1 MSRIKEYAQA
11 RRRRLLVVEDNPS
24 EQLSIRE
31 LLGHDDIDIVTTGT
45 GAEALRTLREEPCDC
60 VVLDLRLP
68 DMSGFEVLEAIRAD
82 GAIADVPVVVFTG
95 RELSPEEDAQLH
107 TMARSIVVK
116 GVESPERLLD
126 ETALFL
132 HRVVTDLPPEKQRML
147 ERLNSSDEDLLNRTV
162 LLVDD
167 DARNIFALSS
177 VLERRGMRV
186 LTATTG
192 TEAIEHG
199 RIDARTG
206 DRAHGYHDAADGRLS
221 DHAGHSA
228 KAGVAAAADHRADGE
243 GDEGRPG
250 KMSGG
255 RRFGLSGKARQYRT
269 TIVGVAHVAPPLS
282 WERAMTGHEKVNILL
297 VDDQPGKLLSY
308 EAILHGLNENL
319 LKASSGREAL
329 EHLLKSDVAVV
340 LVDVCMPD
348 LDGFQLAAMI
358 REHPRF
364 QKTAIIFI
372 SAILLSEMDSL
383 RGYEM
388 GAVDYVPVPVVPEVL
403 RAKVKVF
410 AELYRKTRQL
420 EQLNQQLEARV
431 AERTAE
437 LEASTTQLMKSEQR
451 RSLALAAGNMGSWDW
466 DRETGHYVW
475 DEGQYRI
482 FGVQPCEFTVTPEN
496 IRTRIHHDDWHK
508 LQIGLDR
515 MTKDGRAHQL
525 EFRVLR
531 SDGQIRWCVGSAAA
545 TVDENNQ
552 VVRVSGVTFD
562 ITDRK
567 EAEERQTLLA
577 REVDHRAK
585 NALALVQSILRLTRA
600 KSLPAYVTAVEGRIK
615 ALSRAHT
622 VLSQS
627 RWHGADLRGLVDEE
641 LAPYRIGNVEKIKT
655 SGPDVLL
662 QPASAQT
669 LALAL
674 HELATNAAKYGAL
687 SSMSGQLQLGWQ
699 LSDGKLVL
707 DWNETGGPATKLP
720 SVNGFGTRII
730 LASIERQLRGHV
742 AFDWRREGLRCVLSV
757 PLCNTME
764 TVELPEVARRFR
776 KRGRRCRHRTRWRFR
791 HAGRR

>member
-1 MSRIKEYAQA
+1 MNRASVMS
-11 RRRRLLVVEDNPS
+11 
-24 EQLSIRE
+24 
-31 LLGHDDIDIVTTGT
+31 
-45 GAEALRTLREEPCDC
+45 
-60 VVLDLRLP
+60 
-68 DMSGFEVLEAIRAD
+68 
-82 GAIADVPVVVFTG
+82 
-95 RELSPEEDAQLH
+95 
-107 TMARSIVVK
+107 
-116 GVESPERLLD
+116 
-126 ETALFL
+126 
-132 HRVVTDLPPEKQRML
+132 
-147 ERLNSSDEDLLNRTV
+147 
-162 LLVDD
+162 
-167 DARNIFALSS
+167 
-177 VLERRGMRV
+177 
-186 LTATTG
+186 
-192 TEAIEHG
+192 
-199 RIDARTG
+199 
-206 DRAHGYHDAADGRLS
+206 
-221 DHAGHSA
+221 
-228 KAGVAAAADHRADGE
+228 
-243 GDEGRPG
+243 
-250 KMSGG
+250 
-255 RRFGLSGKARQYRT
+255 
-269 TIVGVAHVAPPLS
+269 
-282 WERAMTGHEKVNILL
+282 GHEKVNILL

-308 EAILHGLNENL
+308 EAILYDLNENL

-358 REHPRF
+358 RDHPRF

-410 AELYRKTRQL
+410 AELYRKTREL

-437 LEASTTQLMKSEQR
+437 LEASTALLRESEQR
-451 RSLALAAGNMGSWDW
+451 RTLALAAGNMGSWEW
-466 DRETGHYVW
+466 DRATGRYLW

-482 FGVQPCEFTVTPEN
+482 FGVDPHDFVVAPES
-496 IRTRIHHDDWHK
+496 IRTRIHPDDWHN
-508 LQIGLDR
+508 LQSGFDQLA
-515 MTKDGRAHQL
+515 KGCRAHQV

-531 SDGQIRWCVGSAAA
+531 PDGQVRWCVGSAAA
-545 TVDENNQ
+545 TVDDDGQ

-567 EAEERQTLLA
+567 AAEERQTLLA

-600 KSLPAYVTAVEGRIK
+600 KRLPDYVAAVEGRIN

-641 LAPYRIGNVEKIKT
+641 LAPYRVGNAEKIKT
-655 SGPDVLL
+655 TGPEVLL

-687 SSMSGQLQLGWQ
+687 SSISGHLELNWQ
-699 LSDGKLVL
+699 LSDGMLVL
-707 DWNETGGPATKLP
+707 DWNETGGPATKP
-720 SVNGFGTRII
+720 PKTSGFGTRII
-730 LASIERQLRGHV
+730 VASVEGQLRGQT
-742 AFDWRREGLRCVLSV
+742 AFNWRREGLRCAISV
-757 PLCNTME
+757 PLDKTTE
-764 TVELPEVARRFR
+764 TIELPESRGGIEPAAGGVGIVLAGGSVMLVEDEAIVALAVNDSLSDLGFSVVGPFSRVSDACRALQDGRVDAAILDVNLDGELVYSLADLLTIRKIPFVFATGYGAESIDPRFEHIPVLQKPIEKTALSQIFVR
-776 KRGRRCRHRTRWRFR
+776 SG
-791 HAGRR
+791 A

>member
-1 MSRIKEYAQA
+1 
-11 RRRRLLVVEDNPS
+11 
-24 EQLSIRE
+24 
-31 LLGHDDIDIVTTGT
+31 
-45 GAEALRTLREEPCDC
+45 
-60 VVLDLRLP
+60 
-68 DMSGFEVLEAIRAD
+68 
-82 GAIADVPVVVFTG
+82 
-95 RELSPEEDAQLH
+95 
-107 TMARSIVVK
+107 
-116 GVESPERLLD
+116 
-126 ETALFL
+126 
-132 HRVVTDLPPEKQRML
+132 
-147 ERLNSSDEDLLNRTV
+147 
-162 LLVDD
+162 
-167 DARNIFALSS
+167 
-177 VLERRGMRV
+177 
-186 LTATTG
+186 
-192 TEAIEHG
+192 
-199 RIDARTG
+199 
-206 DRAHGYHDAADGRLS
+206 
-221 DHAGHSA
+221 
-228 KAGVAAAADHRADGE
+228 
-243 GDEGRPG
+243 
-250 KMSGG
+250 
-255 RRFGLSGKARQYRT
+255 
-269 TIVGVAHVAPPLS
+269 
-282 WERAMTGHEKVNILL
+282 MTGHDKVNILL

-358 REHPRF
+358 RDHPRF

-431 AERTAE
+431 AERTAA
-437 LEASTTQLMKSEQR
+437 LEASNAQLMQSEQR

-466 DRETGHYVW
+466 DVTTGHYLW
-475 DEGQYRI
+475 DDGHYRI
-482 FGVQPCEFTVTPEN
+482 FGVDPDNFAVTPEN
-496 IRTRIHHDDWHK
+496 IRTRIHSDDWHH
-508 LQIGLDR
+508 LQEGMERLS
-515 MTKDGRAHQL
+515 KDGHAHQL

-531 SDGQIRWCVGSAAA
+531 PDGQVRWCVGSAAA
-545 TVDENNQ
+545 TTDKTNQ

-600 KSLPAYVTAVEGRIK
+600 TNTPAYIAAVEGRIK

-622 VLSQS
+622 ILSQS
-627 RWHGADLRGLVDEE
+627 RWHGADLRGLIDEE
-641 LAPYRIGNVEKIKT
+641 LAPYRAGNAEKITT
-655 SGPDVLL
+655 SGPEVLL
-662 QPASAQT
+662 NPASAQT

-687 SSMSGQLQLGWQ
+687 SAIPGKLALDWR
-699 LSDGKLVL
+699 LSDGKLL
-707 DWNETGGPATKLP
+707 LEWDETGGPATEVP

-730 LASIERQLRGHV
+730 LASVERQLRGMV
-742 AFDWRREGLRCVLSV
+742 AFDWRPQGLRCTISV
-757 PLCNTME
+757 PLSNALE
-764 TVELPEVARRFR
+764 TVEVPERPVGEPPAANGSIALNGASVMLVEDEAIVAMAVNESLSDLGFSVIGPFSRVSDACRALQHHRVDAAILDVNLAGEMVYPLADLLITQNIPFVFATGYGAESIETRFGHIPVLQ
-776 KRGRRCRHRTRWRFR
+776 KPIEKDVLTRIFVRPDTTQPI
-791 HAGRR
+791 APIQPVV